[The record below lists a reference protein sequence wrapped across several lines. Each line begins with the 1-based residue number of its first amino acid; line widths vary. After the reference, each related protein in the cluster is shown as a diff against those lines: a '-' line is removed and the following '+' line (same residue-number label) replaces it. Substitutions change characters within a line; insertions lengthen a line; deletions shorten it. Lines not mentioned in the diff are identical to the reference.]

1 MFVQVLDENSQAF
14 FNFINSIRAQPT
26 KESYRF
32 CLEKFLSHHGIDLV
46 SFLKLPQQDMTN
58 LVIKYLVDR
67 KISKGYKRLVTS
79 SLKHACEINDI
90 VLNWKKIKKFISSGK
105 TGNETN
111 GRDRGYTHEE
121 IKKILDFVD
130 QRIKTAIL
138 ILAST
143 GMRIGVLHSVRVG
156 DLDKV
161 DDFYKIKVY
170 SGDVEDAYFTFCTPE
185 CTKEIDTYLD
195 FRKRHGEVIT
205 GESFL
210 FVKKFNIDFKGPR
223 KGRQFSQRS
232 LHSIIEEN
240 IRNSGLRK
248 VNPKNN
254 RFKRQTVPILHGF
267 RKFFSTQLVD
277 ADLKTELR
285 WLLEGHNLKGNDS
298 NYVRVTDKRLQQEY
312 EKAINHLTINE
323 ENRLRK
329 RVQTLSEKNKD
340 NEYIITGKLEEMR
353 KELEPLLELKKILIR
368 EGILQVS

>member
-1 MFVQVLDENSQAF
+1 MFVQVLDEKSEAF

-32 CLEKFLSHHGIDLV
+32 CLEKFLSFYNIDLIT
-46 SFLKLPQQDMTN
+46 FLKLPQQDITN

-67 KISKGYKRLVTS
+67 KISKGYKILVTS
-79 SLKHACEINDI
+79 SIKHACEINDI
-90 VLNWKKIKKFISSGK
+90 VLNWKKIKKFINSDK

-138 ILAST
+138 ILASS
-143 GMRIGVLHSVRVG
+143 GMRIGALHFVRVG
-156 DLDKV
+156 DLEKV
-161 DDFYKIKVY
+161 NNFYKIKVY
-170 SGDVEDAYFTFCTPE
+170 SGEVEEEYITFCTPE
-185 CTKEIDTYLD
+185 CANEIDAYLD
-195 FRKRHGEVIT
+195 FRKRYGEVIT

-223 KGRQFSQRS
+223 KGRQFSARS

-267 RKFFSTQLVD
+267 RKFFSSRLVE
-277 ADLKTELR
+277 ADLQTELR

-298 NYVRVTDKRLQQEY
+298 NYVRVTEKRLQQEY
-312 EKAINHLTINE
+312 EKAIDLLTINE

-329 RVQTLSEKNKD
+329 KVEILTIEKSRLD
-340 NEYIITGKLEEMR
+340 RIEEKM
-353 KELEPLLELKKILIR
+353 LKMEQMNFR
-368 EGILQVS
+368 